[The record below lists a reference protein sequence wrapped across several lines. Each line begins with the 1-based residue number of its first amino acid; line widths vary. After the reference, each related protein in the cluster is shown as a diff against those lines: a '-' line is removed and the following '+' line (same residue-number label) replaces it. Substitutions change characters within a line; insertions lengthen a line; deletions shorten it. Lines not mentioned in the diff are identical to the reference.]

1 MNQTQKRLNIIKL
14 AISIGDNETIQLQ
27 MLKLAPLKTDR
38 KIQEIHEANTRT
50 RERLRH
56 IAHEEEYRK
65 KKHRNITAK

>member
-38 KIQEIHEANTRT
+38 KIQEI
-50 RERLRH
+50 LQGL
-56 IAHEEEYRK
+56 
-65 KKHRNITAK
+65 HRNITVK